1 MTTEQKED
9 FLLWVRIRQQCNPP
23 LRKNEIMTA
32 IVKFV
37 MVNEKTGLPSEFTD
51 LNEFP
56 HQKLQESLCRC
67 SYVYVMIP

>member
-9 FLLWVRIRQQCNPP
+9 LLLWVRIREQSNRP

-37 MVNEKTGLPSEFTD
+37 MVNEKTSLPSEFTD
-51 LNEFP
+51 LSELP
-56 HQKLQESLCRC
+56 HQNLQESLCRC